1 MLMQRF
7 KRMTEQMKPSKSAC
21 LDVKYFI
28 DGWEHGNK
36 DRFRSVSDKKREAEY
51 PRADKHVFV

>member
-1 MLMQRF
+1 
-7 KRMTEQMKPSKSAC
+7 MTEQMKPSKSAC